1 MWIIYLSRE
10 RERER
15 ERKKKFKRNI
25 KFFSNIISFN
35 CCIARCTSLNLYDN
49 RGNRS
54 IRDRPIFLSSRQ
66 PMIYCPSPK
75 SFIHQCPK
83 RMKREGEDRE
93 RERERAIDRN
103 LSIVGLVVVITSW
116 WSVSEPCFLV
126 PTRISRKSR
135 WKHARWKT
143 CFIDRYLERYNNGIR
158 EASMERFSWIFFLL
172 FFFFFSRARISRK
185 ESMIDFDGMDFFFY
199 RESLKGSRHRSIF
212 AASIRLPV
220 ARAYIYTRGE

>member
-66 PMIYCPSPK
+66 AMIYCPSPK

-93 RERERAIDRN
+93 RERERESYRPQLVDSRFSRRDYKLVVGKWTVLFSPDSN
-103 LSIVGLVVVITSW
+103 LSKISLETR
-116 WSVSEPCFLV
+116 SVKNL
-126 PTRISRKSR
+126 
-135 WKHARWKT
+135 
-143 CFIDRYLERYNNGIR
+143 
-158 EASMERFSWIFFLL
+158 
-172 FFFFFSRARISRK
+172 
-185 ESMIDFDGMDFFFY
+185 FY
-199 RESLKGSRHRSIF
+199 RSVFRTL
-212 AASIRLPV
+212 
-220 ARAYIYTRGE
+220 